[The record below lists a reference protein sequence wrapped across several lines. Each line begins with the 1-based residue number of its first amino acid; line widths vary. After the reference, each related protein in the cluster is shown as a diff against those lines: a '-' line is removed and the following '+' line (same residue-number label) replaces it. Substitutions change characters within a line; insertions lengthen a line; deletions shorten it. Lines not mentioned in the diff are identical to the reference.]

1 MARIKLVT
9 KAQVLECFKKYLSPD
24 SPERARLSVRL
35 YAQGRGKDTTEGGNE
50 ESKTTDEA
58 TGPEDSPETTAR
70 AKSIIEE
77 AVEIEDVH
85 AFKASLAATPGAR
98 PVKDFSEYEET
109 DAKL

>member
-1 MARIKLVT
+1 MT
-9 KAQVLECFKKYLSPD
+9 KAQVLECFKKHLSPH

-35 YAQGRGKDTTEGGNE
+35 YAQGRGKDTAEGDKE
-50 ESKTTDEA
+50 AKTSDEA
-58 TGPEDSPETTAR
+58 TGLEDSPETSAR